1 MDPNHMESD
10 GALDGLV
17 ETDFPHL
24 FSFVTKARQK
34 GSRASRCRGEFQ
46 ILHESLPPNA
56 RSL

>member
-1 MDPNHMESD
+1 MDPSKMESD

-24 FSFVTKARQK
+24 FSFVIKARLK
-34 GSRASRCRGEFQ
+34 GSRASRCRGESQ
-46 ILHESLPPNA
+46 NLDESLAPNP

>member
-1 MDPNHMESD
+1 MESD

-34 GSRASRCRGEFQ
+34 GSRASRCRGESQ